1 MADRTASRPATIR
14 RTLVEAG
21 ARIRQA
27 LPQGRTLPPDVW
39 RRRHRTMLAIL
50 WLHAP
55 GLAIFGLYQGFSV
68 AHSVFEASVIAAFAF
83 LATLPWRGR
92 KVPAALVS
100 AGLLTCSAVLVHMSG
115 GFIEAHFH
123 FFVMVVLLSLY
134 EDWTPFLLAVA
145 YVAVHHGLAGTLDPE
160 SVYNH
165 PNAIAEPWKWA
176 AIHGFMIAGA
186 GLASIAAW
194 KLNEEFR
201 GRHRRLAAV
210 VESTDD
216 AILTTT
222 VDGIIT
228 SWNEGAVKTYGYA
241 PEEIVGQPAT
251 VLAPRDRRDEID
263 GLLERIRRGDR
274 VKSFETVRLRKD
286 GRPIHV
292 SLTISPLRDHEGQVV
307 GASTIARDITRRKE
321 LEDALRQY
329 AEQLETAN
337 RKLEES
343 NQTLKDFVAI
353 ASHDLRGPLSTI
365 LGFVTAIPRTWDS
378 TTDEQKQEF
387 IAAIERAARRIARLV
402 EDLLTVSRIESG
414 QVSVHKEAVNLRHA
428 VQEALGSTADLGNGI
443 RTRIPAAAV
452 HADPDHVERILAN
465 YVTNALKYGE
475 PPIEVEAREDDGWV
489 EIRVRD
495 HGRGIP
501 EDFIPRMWEKFAR
514 PDDPSDS
521 QKGTGLGLS
530 IVAGLAE
537 ANGGTAWYEPN
548 HPRGSCF
555 CLRLPRANGSTRE
568 ESQVR

>member
-1 MADRTASRPATIR
+1 
-14 RTLVEAG
+14 
-21 ARIRQA
+21 
-27 LPQGRTLPPDVW
+27 
-39 RRRHRTMLAIL
+39 MLAIL

-55 GLAIFGLYQGFSV
+55 GLAIFGLTQGFSA
-68 AHSVFEASVIAAFAF
+68 AHSVFEASVIASIAL

-92 KVPAALVS
+92 KIPAALVS

-186 GLASIAAW
+186 GIASIAAW

-201 GRHRRLAAV
+201 GRSRRLAAI

-216 AILTTT
+216 AILTKTL
-222 VDGIIT
+222 DGIIM
-228 SWNEGAVKTYGYA
+228 SWNEGAVRMYGYA
-241 PEEIVGQPAT
+241 PEEIVGHPDT
-251 VLAPRDRRDEID
+251 VLAPPDKRDEID
-263 GLLERIRRGDR
+263 GFLERIRAGDR
-274 VKSFETVRLRKD
+274 VKSFETVRLTKD
-286 GRPIHV
+286 GRRIHV
-292 SLTISPLRDHEGQVV
+292 SVTISPLRDHEGRVV

-321 LEDALRQY
+321 LEEALRQY

-337 RKLEES
+337 RKLEDS

-365 LGFVTAIPRTWDS
+365 LGFVTAIPRAWD
-378 TTDEQKQEF
+378 TTSDAQKQEF

-414 QVSVHKEAVNLRHA
+414 QVTVHKEAVDLQLA
-428 VQEALGSTADLGNGI
+428 VHEALDRTAALGNGI
-443 RTRIPAAAV
+443 QTRIPAASV
-452 HADPDHVERILAN
+452 HADPDHVERILTN
-465 YVTNALKYGE
+465 YVANALKYGE
-475 PPIEVEAREDDGWV
+475 RPVEVEAREDNGWV

-495 HGRGIP
+495 HGSGIP

-514 PDDPSDS
+514 PNDSSDRE
-521 QKGTGLGLS
+521 KGTGLGLS
-530 IVAGLAE
+530 IVAGLAR

-555 CLRLPRANGSTRE
+555 GLRLPRAT
-568 ESQVR
+568 

>member
-1 MADRTASRPATIR
+1 
-14 RTLVEAG
+14 
-21 ARIRQA
+21 
-27 LPQGRTLPPDVW
+27 
-39 RRRHRTMLAIL
+39 MLAIL

-55 GLAIFGLYQGFSV
+55 GLAIFGVVQGFSP
-68 AHSVFEASVIAAFAF
+68 AHSVFEASIIASFAL
-83 LATLPWRGR
+83 LASLPWRSR
-92 KVPAALVS
+92 KIPAGLVS
-100 AGLLTCSAVLVHMSG
+100 AGLLTSSAVLVHMSG

-145 YVAVHHGLAGTLDPE
+145 YVAIHHGLAGTLDPE

-165 PNAIAEPWKWA
+165 PNAIADPWKWA

-201 GRHRRLAAV
+201 GRSRRLAAV

-216 AILTTT
+216 AVLTTSLDGT
-222 VDGIIT
+222 VT
-228 SWNEGAVKTYGYA
+228 SWNEGAVRMYGYA
-241 PEEIVGQPAT
+241 AEEIVGQSVT
-251 VLAPRDRRDEID
+251 VLAPPDRRNEID
-263 GLLERIRRGDR
+263 GFMKRIRAGDR
-274 VKSFETVRLRKD
+274 VQSFETVRLTKD
-286 GRPIHV
+286 GRALHV
-292 SLTISPLRDHEGQVV
+292 SLTISPLRDHEGRVT

-321 LEDALRQY
+321 LESALRQY
-329 AEQLETAN
+329 ADRLETAN

-378 TTDEQKQEF
+378 TSDEQKREF

-414 QVSVHKEAVNLRHA
+414 QVTVHKEAVDLQRA
-428 VQEALGSTADLGNGI
+428 VHEALGRTADLGNGI
-443 RTRIPAAAV
+443 QTRIPAASV
-452 HADPDHVERILAN
+452 HADPDHLERILTN

-475 PPIEVEAREDDGWV
+475 RPVEVEAREDDGWI

-495 HGRGIP
+495 HGRGVP
-501 EDFIPRMWEKFAR
+501 EDFVPRMWEKFAR
-514 PDDPSDS
+514 PDGSTDRE
-521 QKGTGLGLS
+521 KGTGLGLS
-530 IVAGLAE
+530 IVAGLAR
-537 ANGGTAWYEPN
+537 ANGGTTWYEPN

-555 CLRLPRANGSTRE
+555 CLRLPRANGSTRTRSTRE
-568 ESQVR
+568 ESHVR